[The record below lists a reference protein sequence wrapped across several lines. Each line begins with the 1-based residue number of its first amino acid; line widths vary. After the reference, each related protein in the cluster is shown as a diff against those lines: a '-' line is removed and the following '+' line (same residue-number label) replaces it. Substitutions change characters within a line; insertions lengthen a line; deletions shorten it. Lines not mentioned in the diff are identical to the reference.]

1 MLPVVRS
8 ALPGPTRYCCGIGRI
23 VCPPVSAAAVGYRRA
38 STHQQPQPR
47 KRRRRSR
54 SSQQTG
60 STRQLL
66 PRLDGGAGPGADE
79 HFSRQPVEERWTP
92 ERQGVVS
99 MAPFVPT
106 PSLGVSAALRLL
118 AMSAQRGDVFV
129 DLGCGDGRLVA
140 AAYELAS
147 ARACDSTWLR
157 ALALNRGCFAVL
169 VDTCLAT
176 AHANAALHWA

>member
-1 MLPVVRS
+1 
-8 ALPGPTRYCCGIGRI
+8 
-23 VCPPVSAAAVGYRRA
+23 
-38 STHQQPQPR
+38 
-47 KRRRRSR
+47 
-54 SSQQTG
+54 
-60 STRQLL
+60 
-66 PRLDGGAGPGADE
+66 
-79 HFSRQPVEERWTP
+79 
-92 ERQGVVS
+92 

-176 AHANAALHWA
+176 AHANAALH